1 MKYRT
6 YLNIG
11 TGITLQKME
20 IIYTSRGIT
29 KISRNWTLKTN
40 FSLVGMKSIKK
51 SWIKI
56 ITACLIRDII
66 KLTHLL
72 KLVQWFYWSE
82 EEASHNLSQDKH
94 SGPMSHQLAEIL
106 QLLRDLHHT
115 LLKYCWNTQTSNV
128 KRVTIHCK

>member
-51 SWIKI
+51 SCIKI
-56 ITACLIRDII
+56 ITAYLIRDII
-66 KLTHLL
+66 RLTHLL
-72 KLVQWFYWSE
+72 KLEQ
-82 EEASHNLSQDKH
+82 
-94 SGPMSHQLAEIL
+94 
-106 QLLRDLHHT
+106 
-115 LLKYCWNTQTSNV
+115 
-128 KRVTIHCK
+128 